1 MRPLNSR
8 YRNLELEGRRLLQ
21 RLLGRADKPF
31 APEGII
37 GVLLAARLCDPDI
50 GLGVRAIIAVVDI
63 GTNLEDYP
71 VEVIHELFDH
81 DLRDDDGVVAFVASL
96 VPIRGP
102 KNWSD
107 IVFS

>member
-1 MRPLNSR
+1 
-8 YRNLELEGRRLLQ
+8 
-21 RLLGRADKPF
+21 LLGQAERSF
-31 APEGII
+31 ALEVTI
-37 GVLLAARLCDPDI
+37 GVLLVSRMCNQDFDPRI
-50 GLGVRAIIAVVDI
+50 RAIIAVVDI

-96 VPIRGP
+96 VPVRGP